1 MKMLA
6 DVANLLFVPQEVGG
20 LGDGR
25 RKQSFPCLLC
35 RVHYLH
41 LSHTH
46 THPNDS
52 THRPHTQRAVMM
64 GDRFSCRN
72 FEGTGTQT
80 FNRPNPFL
88 QVMRLDEVCSNLTR
102 PGKPLS

>member
-6 DVANLLFVPQEVGG
+6 DVAKLLFVPQEWEDLGMGG
-20 LGDGR
+20 E
-25 RKQSFPCLLC
+25 SNVFP
-35 RVHYLH
+35 VSSVESTNYI
-41 LSHTH
+41 TH
-46 THPNDS
+46 IHPNDS
-52 THRPHTQRAVMM
+52 THRPHTQRAVMI
-64 GDRFSCRN
+64 GDKVSRRN

-88 QVMRLDEVCSNLTR
+88 QVIRLDEVCNNLTR